1 MSASWPFRPWVCVE
15 RGGYPECYHE
25 GILVVVDDEG
35 RERARWGDPQWTSF
49 LRSSLKMM
57 QAIPVVESGAADA
70 FGFGPRHLALCCAS
84 HNGEP
89 VHVQLA
95 REILAGA
102 GLPESALRCGTHA
115 PAHDESRRALAMR
128 GEKAS
133 AIHNNCS
140 GKHGG
145 MLSVCVRRAWDTAT
159 YLSPEHPLQREIA
172 GILCEFTGVNAAEL
186 THGVDGCGV
195 PTFRVPMVRYAHG
208 LARYAHA
215 SEDLPHASAARRLF
229 EAMTSH
235 PEIVGGTGR
244 FCTELPRAAQ
254 RPLLAKA
261 GAEGFY
267 VVAWREDSGRGVAL
281 VAKSAAGDSRS
292 RDFAVTEALYQLG
305 ILDRA
310 GLEKMAPFHGGP
322 MKNHAGTVV
331 GKMTSM
337 FSLATS

>member
-1 MSASWPFRPWVCVE
+1 
-15 RGGYPECYHE
+15 
-25 GILVVVDDEG
+25 
-35 RERARWGDPQWTSF
+35 
-49 LRSSLKMM
+49 
-57 QAIPVVESGAADA
+57 
-70 FGFGPRHLALCCAS
+70 
-84 HNGEP
+84 
-89 VHVQLA
+89 VQLA
-95 REILAGA
+95 REILVGA
-102 GLPESALRCGTHA
+102 GLSESALRCGTHP
-115 PAHDESRRALAMR
+115 PAHDESRRAMTAR
-128 GEKAS
+128 GEKPS

-145 MLSVCVRRAWDTAT
+145 MLSVCVRRGWDPAT

-172 GILCEFTGVNAAEL
+172 GILCEFTGMDAGAL
-186 THGVDGCGV
+186 TYGVDGCGV
-195 PTFRVPMVRYAHG
+195 PTFRVPMVRFAHG
-208 LARYAHA
+208 LARYARG
-215 SEDLPHASAARRLF
+215 SDDVPHAVAARRLF
-229 EAMTSH
+229 DAMTAH

-244 FCTELPRAAQ
+244 FCTELPRAAR

-267 VVAWREDSGRGVAL
+267 AVAWREDSGRGVAL

-305 ILDRA
+305 VLDRA

-337 FSLATS
+337 LALGKS

>member
-1 MSASWPFRPWVCVE
+1 
-15 RGGYPECYHE
+15 
-25 GILVVVDDEG
+25 
-35 RERARWGDPQWTSF
+35 
-49 LRSSLKMM
+49 
-57 QAIPVVESGAADA
+57 
-70 FGFGPRHLALCCAS
+70 
-84 HNGEP
+84 
-89 VHVQLA
+89 
-95 REILAGA
+95 
-102 GLPESALRCGTHA
+102 
-115 PAHDESRRALAMR
+115 
-128 GEKAS
+128 
-133 AIHNNCS
+133 
-140 GKHGG
+140 
-145 MLSVCVRRAWDTAT
+145 
-159 YLSPEHPLQREIA
+159 
-172 GILCEFTGVNAAEL
+172 
-186 THGVDGCGV
+186 
-195 PTFRVPMVRYAHG
+195 
-208 LARYAHA
+208 
-215 SEDLPHASAARRLF
+215 
-229 EAMTSH
+229 MTSH

-337 FSLATS
+337 LSLAKSS